1 MLIQAVMWY
10 FNMTQSEATTYI
22 KLAESAGNT
31 STLDEILKAYQ
42 NTAKMSFYND

>member
-10 FNMTQSEATTYI
+10 FNMSQAQATNYI
-22 KLAESAGNT
+22 KLVQSAGDND
-31 STLDEILKAYQ
+31 TLDEILKAYK